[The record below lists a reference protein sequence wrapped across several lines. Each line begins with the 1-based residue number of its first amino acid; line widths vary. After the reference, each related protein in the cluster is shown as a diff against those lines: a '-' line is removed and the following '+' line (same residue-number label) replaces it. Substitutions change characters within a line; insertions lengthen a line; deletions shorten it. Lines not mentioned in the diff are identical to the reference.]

1 MRSLQLKTSFPIV
14 WGDLAFQNNWLRKI
28 ALTSLIAAVLSFS
41 LTIFLMN
48 RKPLIVMLDAQAN
61 IVRPGATTPVE
72 LEAEK
77 MARRYLDVRY
87 AWQPGNQ
94 TAQLA
99 LAKRFI
105 ASQSLRAFENTAT
118 ELIAFSKGKNVAQR
132 VYPTVVGVDT
142 KERRIEVV
150 ADRFT
155 EIQGLK
161 AATILRVNLFYQI
174 GTRTLENPWGI
185 YITKEEEAQ

>member
-28 ALTSLIAAVLSFS
+28 ALTSLVMATLSLS
-41 LTIFLMN
+41 LTIVLMN
-48 RKPLIVMLDAQAN
+48 RKPLIVMMDAQAN
-61 IVRPGATTPVE
+61 IVRSGATVPVE
-72 LEAEK
+72 SEAEK

-87 AWQPGNQ
+87 VWQPSSQ
-94 TAQLA
+94 AAQLA

-105 ASQSLRAFENTAT
+105 ASQSLKAFEKTAA
-118 ELIAFSKGKNVAQR
+118 ELVVFSKGKNVAQR
-132 VYPTVVGVDT
+132 VYPTAVGVDA
-142 KERRIEVV
+142 KERRIEVT

-185 YITKEEEAQ
+185 YIIKEEEVQ